1 MAHRTKEGQVK
12 ELSRTG
18 QQALKSQPFSAVIGA
33 RLTSLSEGK
42 AVLEVPIREEVLQQ
56 NGYVHG
62 GVMSYIADNALTFA
76 GGSVLGP
83 AVLTQEYKIN
93 YLRLA
98 SGETLVARGSVVNAG
113 RRQAVCRWE
122 FFATGAGR
130 KETFCAAAQ
139 GSIVSVSAPREA

>member
-42 AVLEVPIREEVLQQ
+42 AVLEVLIREELLQQ

-62 GVMSYIADNALTFA
+62 GVISYIADNALTFA

-93 YLRLA
+93 YLRLLQR
-98 SGETLVARGSVVNAG
+98 GDARGAG
-113 RRQAVCRWE
+113 VGGQL
-122 FFATGAGR
+122 R
-130 KETFCAAAQ
+130 KEAVRVPL
-139 GSIVSVSAPREA
+139 GILRHWRG